1 MKIRSV
7 EFREYCTLVDPELR
21 TTVLL
26 SDTHE
31 FELGPDGW
39 LKWRKK
45 GGSWYLCPPSM
56 IRNVCLFS
64 EEPTVSISNEALSE
78 NLELQK
84 MPTVT
89 RKGRPAKQ

>member
-1 MKIRSV
+1 VKIKSV
-7 EFREYCTLVDPELR
+7 EFREPCALANASLR

-26 SDTHE
+26 ADSHE

-39 LKWRKK
+39 LKWRIK
-45 GGSWYLCPPSM
+45 GGDWHLSPPSM
-56 IRNVCLFS
+56 IRSVCLFS
-64 EEPTVSISNEALSE
+64 EEPTVSISNETLSE

-89 RKGRPAKQ
+89 RRGRPAKQ